1 MMRLRKAISLAF
13 LLTASVFAATQTVMA
28 DERTAPAAGDRSAI
42 ALPCANPEWPNGA
55 RHGELQ
61 GIVTLHFLVD
71 VDGAV
76 TDTKLIKSSGF
87 KKIDE
92 ATITGLK
99 KCQFLP
105 AIVGGKAVQSWLP
118 IQYVWIVNGTR
129 GARAVEV
136 EAAMAR
142 ILSLAES
149 GDMAGQFQAGIV
161 YRNGRGVPR
170 DDAEAARWY
179 LKAAR
184 QGHPGAQFNLGL
196 MYLAGEGIARS
207 DTEAAQWM
215 RKAAEQGHASAQFN
229 LGAFYTRGQGVDKN
243 ASDAEHWTRKAA
255 EQGLAPAQ
263 VALGDMYDEGRGV
276 PADGV
281 LSAAW
286 YRKAAEQGDVT
297 GQFYLAQCFEYGVA
311 GSRDLK
317 EARAWY
323 AKAAAQGHRDAAA
336 ALAALGSK

>member
-1 MMRLRKAISLAF
+1 MRLRKSISLSF
-13 LLTASVFAATQTVMA
+13 FLTAPVFAATQTALA
-28 DERTAPAAGDRSAI
+28 DERTAPAVHDRSAI
-42 ALPCANPEWPNGA
+42 AIPCAKPVWPNGA
-55 RHGELQ
+55 RRGELQ
-61 GIVTLHFLVD
+61 GVVTLNFLVD
-71 VDGAV
+71 VNGTV
-76 TDTKLIKSSGF
+76 TDTKIIQSSGSE
-87 KKIDE
+87 KIDE
-92 ATITGLK
+92 ATIKGLK

-118 IQYVWIVNGTR
+118 IQYIWIVNGTR
-129 GARAVEV
+129 GARDLEV
-136 EAAMAR
+136 VAAMAR
-142 ILSLAES
+142 IRGLAES
-149 GDMAGQFQAGIV
+149 GDMVAQFQAGIV

-179 LKAAR
+179 MKAAR

-215 RKAAEQGHASAQFN
+215 RKAAEQGHATAQFN
-229 LGAFYTRGQGVDKN
+229 LGAFYTRGQGVDKS
-243 ASDAEHWTRKAA
+243 ASDAERWTRKAA

-286 YRKAAEQGDVT
+286 YRKAAEQGDAT
-297 GQFYLAQCFEYGVA
+297 GQFYLAQCFEYGVGGA
-311 GSRDLK
+311 RDPK
-317 EARAWY
+317 EARTWY
-323 AKAAAQGHRDAAA
+323 AKAAAQGHREAAA
-336 ALAALGSK
+336 ALAALESK

>member
-1 MMRLRKAISLAF
+1 MISRISIPLSF
-13 LLTASVFAATQTVMA
+13 VLTASVLAATQTAIA
-28 DERTAPAAGDRSAI
+28 DERTVPAAGDRNAI
-42 ALPCANPEWPNGA
+42 ALPCAKPEWPNGA
-55 RHGELQ
+55 RRGELQ

-71 VDGAV
+71 VDGTV
-76 TDTKLIKSSGF
+76 TDTKLIKSSGS

-92 ATITGLK
+92 ATIKGLK

-105 AIVGGKAVQSWLP
+105 AVVAGKAVQAWLP

-129 GARAVEV
+129 GGREVEV
-136 EAAMAR
+136 AAAMAR
-142 ILSLAES
+142 IRGLAEG
-149 GDMAGQFQAGIV
+149 GDMAAQFQAGIV
-161 YRNGRGVPR
+161 YRTGRGVPR

-179 LKAAR
+179 LLAAR

-196 MYLAGEGIARS
+196 MYLSGEGVAKS

-215 RKAAEQGHASAQFN
+215 RKAAEQGHAAAQFN
-229 LGAFYTRGQGVDKN
+229 LGAFYTRGQGVDKS

-255 EQGLAPAQ
+255 EQGLAAAQ

-276 PADGV
+276 PADGA

-311 GSRDLK
+311 GSRDPNQ
-317 EARAWY
+317 ARAWY
-323 AKAAAQGHRDAAA
+323 AKAAAQGHREAGA
-336 ALAALGSK
+336 ALAALESK